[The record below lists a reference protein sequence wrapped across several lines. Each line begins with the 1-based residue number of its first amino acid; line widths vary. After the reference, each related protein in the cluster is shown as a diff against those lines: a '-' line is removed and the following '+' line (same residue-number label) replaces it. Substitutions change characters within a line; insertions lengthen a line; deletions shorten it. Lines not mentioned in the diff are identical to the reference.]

1 LGFTLINFQIN
12 EMSLPYTFTNEIELP
27 DSENNSLEAALWELY
42 RHFKN
47 SESVSELS
55 ADDQKISLS
64 FRSLFTMVYPV
75 EFTFTKDPEIHIE
88 YEIKLMKLIQI
99 CVALVIFIAFFS
111 SFGITGYLWFSAIF
125 VVVFFALNLFFAD
138 NLIQKLVKSSSFFSE
153 QKLQNEGIISEEQKQ
168 WIKDATK
175 CPACGEEITD
185 YDLKCPECGI
195 RVRNQAKASPFDVS
209 NYKQKRFKY
218 YYKEKKDKK
227 NEP

>member
-1 LGFTLINFQIN
+1 
-12 EMSLPYTFTNEIELP
+12 MSLPYSYNHEIELP
-27 DSENNSLEAALWELY
+27 DSENLSLEGLIWEFY
-42 RHFKN
+42 KHFKN
-47 SESVSELS
+47 SESVQDLS

-64 FRSLFTMVYPV
+64 FRSLFTIVFPV
-75 EFTFTKDPEIHIE
+75 EFTFTKDPEISIE

-125 VVVFFALNLFFAD
+125 VVVFYGLNLFFAD
-138 NLIQKLVKSSSFFSE
+138 NLIQKLIKSSSFFSE
-153 QKLQNEGIISEEQKQ
+153 QKLQNEGIISIEQKQ
-168 WIKDATK
+168 WIKDAKK
-175 CPACGEEITD
+175 CPACGEDITD

-195 RVRNQAKASPFDVS
+195 RVRSQALPSPFDVS
-209 NYKQKRFKY
+209 NFKQKRFKY